1 MKTISE
7 NIRQIAGKILKQ
19 GRVEGVIGFRK
30 ASLDATSAP
39 FLAKTPEDVEQL
51 IFDCSC
57 RMNLVTY
64 LTNRTGKTG
73 IVVKGCDSRNL
84 VTHLIENKV
93 QRENLYIIGVP
104 CMGLAD
110 KAALVKAAG
119 GDILSIEELGEDQGD
134 HLILETRAG
143 QKKVLRTHVL
153 QSNCRTCIQRNP
165 VIFDELAGPLVE
177 ELNLT
182 DRFSDVEEIE
192 ALDSDQK
199 QAFFEE
205 LLQDCT
211 RCYAC
216 RNACPLCYCPTCFV
230 DESRPQW
237 VGKTNDPVD
246 VKTYHLLR
254 AFHDAGRCTDC
265 GACEAACPMGIKMR
279 FFTRKTIKDCVD
291 RYGWEVGMSLEER
304 PALDRF
310 RLNDPQEFIR

>member
-7 NIRQIAGKILKQ
+7 NIRRIAGKLLEQ
-19 GRVEGVIGFRK
+19 GRVEAVIGFRK
-30 ASLDATSAP
+30 GNLGAVSEP
-39 FLAKTPEDVEQL
+39 FMAKTPEDAGQL
-51 IFDCSC
+51 IFDCNC

-64 LTNRTGKTG
+64 LTGRTGKLG
-73 IVVKGCDSRNL
+73 ITVKGCESRNL

-104 CMGLAD
+104 CTGLAD
-110 KAALVKAAG
+110 KTALAKAAG
-119 GDILSIEELGEDQGD
+119 GDILSIEDQGD

-143 QKKVLRTHVL
+143 QKKVLRTEVL

-177 ELNLT
+177 ELRIT
-182 DRFSDVEEIE
+182 DRFSDVEAIE
-192 ALDSDQK
+192 ALNPDEK
-199 QAFFEE
+199 QAFFDD
-205 LLQDCT
+205 LLQGCT

-279 FFTRKTIKDCVD
+279 FLTRKSIKDCVD
-291 RYGWEVGMSLEER
+291 RYGWETGMRLEDR

>member
-7 NIRQIAGKILKQ
+7 NIRRIAGKILEQ
-19 GRVEGVIGFRK
+19 GKVEGVIGFRK
-30 ASLDATSAP
+30 AGVDTMAEP
-39 FLAKTPEDVEQL
+39 FMAKTGEDAGQL
-51 IFDCSC
+51 IFDSHC

-64 LTNRTGKTG
+64 LTGRTGKLG
-73 IVVKGCDSRNL
+73 ITVKGCDSRNL

-93 QRENLYIIGVP
+93 HRENLYIIGVP
-104 CMGLAD
+104 CTGLTD
-110 KAALVKAAG
+110 KRAPAG
-119 GDILSIEELGEDQGD
+119 TE
-134 HLILETRAG
+134 
-143 QKKVLRTHVL
+143 VL

-177 ELNLT
+177 ELKIT
-182 DRFSDVEEIE
+182 DRFSDIEQIE
-192 ALDSDQK
+192 ALTPDKK
-199 QAFFEE
+199 QAFFDD
-205 LLQDCT
+205 LLQGCT

-237 VGKTNDPVD
+237 VGKTNDPTD
-246 VKTYHLLR
+246 IKTYHLLR

-279 FFTRKTIKDCVD
+279 FLTRKTIKECVE
-291 RYGWEVGMSLEER
+291 RYGFEAGLSLERR

-310 RLNDPQEFIR
+310 SLNDPQEFIR